1 MLPCEEKVAIIKSE
15 SNADKSS
22 YAAENQTKKEI
33 TMKQCREM
41 DSPRPRRNSWV
52 LAQSLRGISELLK
65 QKLWELY
72 DNEEA
77 IPQWVVSGRMVSV
90 LCTYLCRYAM

>member
-1 MLPCEEKVAIIKSE
+1 
-15 SNADKSS
+15 
-22 YAAENQTKKEI
+22 
-33 TMKQCREM
+33 MKQCREM

-77 IPQWVVSGRMVSV
+77 IPQWEVSSRTV
-90 LCTYLCRYAM
+90 LIPKVPNPVQPDQYRPITCLNTMYKLDGLQEREAQ